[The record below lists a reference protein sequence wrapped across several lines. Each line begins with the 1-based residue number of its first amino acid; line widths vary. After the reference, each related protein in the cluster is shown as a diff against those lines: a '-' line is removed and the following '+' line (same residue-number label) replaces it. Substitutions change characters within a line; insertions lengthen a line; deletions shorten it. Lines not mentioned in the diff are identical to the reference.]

1 MQGIAYSAEE
11 YEPSMPPTHTAGG
24 TRGRVPPGHITAP
37 LWGQFPLNF
46 LDFFTVFSHRIFQ
59 NFSTVDNGW
68 CWFHGHTYMNN
79 CLLKFHSPSFAL
91 SLLSAL
97 TRAPLPSP
105 TDTTNYSWWWGV
117 GVGPEAIPPFL
128 VKLTNRP
135 SVPAHLSS
143 TAISN
148 ITSTQTCHFIRY
160 LKITTGS
167 QKWLKP
173 KRKFYIWLPQCLPS
187 LELWWPP
194 QKC

>member
-11 YEPSMPPTHTAGG
+11 YEPSMPLTHTAGG

-46 LDFFTVFSHRIFQ
+46 PDFSTVFFHRIFQ
-59 NFSTVDNGW
+59 NFSTVDNWW

-91 SLLSAL
+91 SPLSVL
-97 TRAPLPSP
+97 TRAPPLTYRHHQLHLVVEGGGGAGGHPTIFSEINKQTFSACPS
-105 TDTTNYSWWWGV
+105 
-117 GVGPEAIPPFL
+117 
-128 VKLTNRP
+128 
-135 SVPAHLSS
+135 SS
-143 TAISN
+143 TALSN
-148 ITSTQTCHFIRY
+148 ITSTQTYHFIRY